1 MNYGMNGS
9 TSSLRWTVIG
19 LLAWGCG
26 DDAPG
31 GTGNDTDSD
40 GTSTTMSGSES
51 STAPSTTGATD
62 SATGESSSS
71 SSEGSSSSG
80 GPVGDV
86 MLAGRTQD
94 FIGTEAIPG
103 SEISVFGMDTLT
115 ATADADGNF
124 ELGPLPGDMPIALV
138 LEPIT
143 VEDVDYVGSIVPERT
158 GTMDR
163 DDVIAPQI
171 NQVIIDE
178 QIMGIQKQMPEPANL
193 EQAIVIVMVRRATGA
208 MPFADG
214 TVNVEMDPPP
224 APGTYYA
231 PDDMGAPI
239 LDSGEIGYEFIPAA
253 VFFNLPDAEPG
264 DITVT
269 AEHSV
274 PTAWTC
280 AVDHPEWPTRGSY
293 TTIVY
298 VTCAEA

>member
-1 MNYGMNGS
+1 MNYGS
-9 TSSLRWTVIG
+9 TSSLLWTVVG

-31 GTGNDTDSD
+31 GTGDDTDTDD

-51 STAPSTTGATD
+51 STSPSTTLNTD
-62 SATGESSSS
+62 STTEEPSSS
-71 SSEGSSSSG
+71 SSEGSSSG

-103 SEISVFGMDTLT
+103 SQISVFGMDSLT

-124 ELGPLPGDMPIALV
+124 ELGPLPGDTPIALV

-158 GTMDR
+158 GTTDR

-171 NQVIIDE
+171 NQVVIDQ
-178 QIMGIQKQMPEPANL
+178 QIMGIQEQMPEPADL

-224 APGTYYA
+224 AAGTYYA

-239 LDSGEIGYEFIPAA
+239 LDSGDIGYEFIPAA
-253 VFFNLPDAEPG
+253 VFFNLPDTEPG

-280 AVDHPEWPTRGSY
+280 TVDHPEWPTRGSY